1 MGRFH
6 ASTRFVNAV
15 LLEHSQV
22 YPVAGCSW
30 SLLAGRAEWRNCST
44 DRMPRK
50 EKKDEYHVLYKMC
63 FAGLGFDSV
72 LATQV

>member
-1 MGRFH
+1 MGRFRPS
-6 ASTRFVNAV
+6 ACFINAV
-15 LLEHSQV
+15 LLERSQV
-22 YPVAGCSW
+22 YPVTDCSW

-44 DRMPRK
+44 DRMSRK
-50 EKKDEYHVLYKMC
+50 EKKDEYHVPYKMC